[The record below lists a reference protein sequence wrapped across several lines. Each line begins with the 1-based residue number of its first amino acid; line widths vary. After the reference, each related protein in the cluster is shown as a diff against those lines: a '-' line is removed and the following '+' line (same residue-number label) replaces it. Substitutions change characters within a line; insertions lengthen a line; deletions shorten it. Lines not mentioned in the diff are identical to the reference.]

1 MAKRAAAAKKAK
13 ARRAAAGA
21 AGGDVRRG
29 RRGTGNVRIFDV
41 AKIAGV
47 APITVSRA
55 VNTPD
60 RVAAETLRRVQQA
73 IDRTGYVPNMLAG
86 GLASSRSRLVA
97 AIVPSITSPVFQETI
112 GALADALAAGGFQL
126 MLGQSGYADSREDE
140 LLEAIVGRRPDGI
153 VLTGLTRSP
162 LGRQRLLTAGIPVVE
177 TWDLTP
183 TPIDMLVGFSHE
195 GTGAAVADYLHGRGR
210 RKLAIVTAG
219 DERALRRASGM
230 IDAAARLGIGNALDG
245 KVPSHVAPPPGTAGT
260 GRAGLSELLAR
271 HPDIDGIFCSSD
283 MLALGVMTEC
293 RARGI
298 AVPERIA
305 VVGYGDL
312 EFAAHL
318 LPSLTSV
325 RVNAT
330 MIGRLA
336 ARCIIER
343 VEGRDVPRRVT
354 DVGFSI
360 VARDSA

>member
-1 MAKRAAAAKKAK
+1 LADGNA
-13 ARRAAAGA
+13 
-21 AGGDVRRG
+21 RRG
-29 RRGTGNVRIFDV
+29 RRGTGSVRIFDV

-55 VNTPD
+55 LNTPHL
-60 RVAAETLRRVQQA
+60 VSPETLRRVQQA

-112 GALADALAAGGFQL
+112 GALADALGASGFQL

-162 LGRQRLLTAGIPVVE
+162 VGRQRLLAAGIPVVE

-195 GTGAAVADYLHGRGR
+195 GTGAAVAEYLHGRGR
-210 RKLAIVTAG
+210 RKLAVVTAG
-219 DERALRRASGM
+219 DERALRRARGM
-230 IDAAARLGIGNALDG
+230 IDAATRLGIGNVLG
-245 KVPSHVAPPPGTAGT
+245 GEIPMHVALPPGTAGKGRT
-260 GRAGLSELLAR
+260 GLLELLAR
-271 HPDIDGIFCSSD
+271 HPDIDSIYCSSD

-298 AVPERIA
+298 AVPEQIA

-325 RVNAT
+325 RVNASV
-330 MIGRLA
+330 IGQLA
-336 ARCIIER
+336 ARCIIDR
-343 VEGRDVPRRVT
+343 VEGREVRTPVT

-360 VARDSA
+360 VTRDSA